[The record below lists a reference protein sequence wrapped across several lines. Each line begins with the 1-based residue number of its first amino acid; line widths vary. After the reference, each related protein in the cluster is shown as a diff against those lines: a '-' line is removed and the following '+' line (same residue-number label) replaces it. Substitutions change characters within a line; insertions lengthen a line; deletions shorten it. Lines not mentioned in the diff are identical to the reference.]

1 MKLALL
7 YTKSKLTPW
16 KENVNVETLRF
27 IQSNMPEYVSSE
39 IIHFNGFSEEMKDK
53 LSQFDLIF
61 NLSYGYRDAGQ
72 VEVASWL
79 EAHNFRV
86 TTASS
91 GALSIAQDKNL
102 LPQIC
107 TPLGIN
113 TPDIFGEIADL
124 ENDNFYIAK
133 PFNGS
138 CHRNII
144 IESGLW
150 FKSNRNGQD
159 NHVIQPYIVGR
170 EFSVAIVPANGIG
183 DYFALPP
190 VEILP
195 KSGAKV
201 FIAGQEYGETYK
213 DFDPELSL
221 HIRAALMQQAL
232 SLHEVIGLRGMSRTD
247 FKVDENGEIYV
258 LDVNAMPNLHPQ
270 KSVMP
275 ALCKHHHY
283 PINTLIERIISMSF
297 LSSAAVV
304 QSVSKNQKRVILN

>member
-16 KENVNVETLRF
+16 KENVNAETLRF
-27 IQSNMPEYVSSE
+27 IQSHVPEYWSSE
-39 IIHFNGFSEEMKDK
+39 IVHFNGFSEEMKDK

-72 VEVASWL
+72 VEVATWL
-79 EAHNFRV
+79 EAQNFRV
-86 TTASS
+86 TTAFS
-91 GALSIAQDKNL
+91 GAMAVAQDKTL

-107 TPLGIN
+107 LPLGIN
-113 TPDIFGEIADL
+113 TPVICGEITDL
-124 ENDNFYIAK
+124 EDDNLYIAK

-150 FKSNRNGQD
+150 FKSNPDHLD
-159 NHVIQPYIVGR
+159 NKVIQPYIIGR

-195 KSGAKV
+195 KSGADV
-201 FIAGQEYGETYK
+201 FIAGQEYGETYRV
-213 DFDPELSL
+213 FDPELSL
-221 HIRAALMQQAL
+221 HSRAALMQQAL

-247 FKVDENGEIYV
+247 FKVDVDGEIYV
-258 LDVNAMPNLHPQ
+258 LDVNAMPNLHPE

-283 PINTLIERIISMSF
+283 PITTLIERIISMS
-297 LSSAAVV
+297 LSSSSFVR
-304 QSVSKNQKRVILN
+304 QSVSTSPKHGMLN